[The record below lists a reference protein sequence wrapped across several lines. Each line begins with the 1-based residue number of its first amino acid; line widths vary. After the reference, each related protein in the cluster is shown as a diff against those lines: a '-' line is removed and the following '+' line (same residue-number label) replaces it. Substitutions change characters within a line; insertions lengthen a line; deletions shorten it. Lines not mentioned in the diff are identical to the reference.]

1 MIVIMVMAI
10 MVVMMMVMM
19 VLVVG
24 EEANDENAL
33 EWRYQP
39 VLPAFC
45 SPGSSNAIYMG
56 AVTFWEVS

>member
-1 MIVIMVMAI
+1 M
-10 MVVMMMVMM
+10 MMMVMM
-19 VLVVG
+19 MLVEG
-24 EEANDENAL
+24 EEANGENAL

-39 VLPAFC
+39 VLPAY